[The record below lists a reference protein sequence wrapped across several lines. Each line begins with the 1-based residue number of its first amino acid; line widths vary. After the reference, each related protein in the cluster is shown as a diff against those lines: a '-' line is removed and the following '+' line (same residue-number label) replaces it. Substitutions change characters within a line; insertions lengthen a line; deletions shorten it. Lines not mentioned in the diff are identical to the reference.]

1 MGDWY
6 SSSVG
11 ISFKERLDEKQRA
24 FEKSYNQT
32 KTKIKR

>member
-11 ISFKERLDEKQRA
+11 ISYRKKIEKKQRA

-32 KTKIKR
+32 KTQVKK